1 MAGTQP
7 IRPQQFA
14 VSTMEQLWQ
23 HRACYA
29 ATTAGPSMAAQGTRA
44 ARVERTLAARQSQAN
59 GAVDPLRNR
68 AAAITLAPRWRPILD
83 LLPANEEGLMANFGL
98 QRDWKQLLTYETFE
112 RIASRIVMFF
122 IAIIIVYTL
131 ILMAM
136 TLFDQIKFSP
146 AYIDTES
153 LRDVFGSILS
163 ILILIEFN
171 HSIALAISK
180 RSGVLQARPIVL
192 ITILVIAR
200 KVILLDFA
208 TTTFEQLVGIGALA
222 LAFGLLFWLINAR
235 STDLPESQS
244 HD

>member
-1 MAGTQP
+1 
-7 IRPQQFA
+7 
-14 VSTMEQLWQ
+14 
-23 HRACYA
+23 
-29 ATTAGPSMAAQGTRA
+29 MAAPRLLWGCGPPDLAPLRQVLQRNANGPLLRA
-44 ARVERTLAARQSQAN
+44 AHCVTATRQSHWILSAN
-59 GAVDPLRNR
+59 DS
-68 AAAITLAPRWRPILD
+68 D
-83 LLPANEEGLMANFGL
+83 LLPNNKGHWPMPNFRL
-98 QRDWKQLLTYETFE
+98 QRDWKQFLSYELFE
-112 RIASRIVMFF
+112 RTASRIVMFF

-131 ILMAM
+131 ILMGM

-171 HSIALAISK
+171 HSIALAISR
-180 RSGVLQARPIVL
+180 RSGILQARPIIL

-208 TTTFEQLVGIGALA
+208 TASFEQMIGIGAIA

-235 STDLPESQS
+235 SDLPESRS
-244 HD
+244 PG

>member
-1 MAGTQP
+1 M
-7 IRPQQFA
+7 
-14 VSTMEQLWQ
+14 L
-23 HRACYA
+23 
-29 ATTAGPSMAAQGTRA
+29 
-44 ARVERTLAARQSQAN
+44 
-59 GAVDPLRNR
+59 
-68 AAAITLAPRWRPILD
+68 
-83 LLPANEEGLMANFGL
+83 
-98 QRDWKQLLTYETFE
+98 
-112 RIASRIVMFF
+112 F
-122 IAIIIVYTL
+122 IAIIIVYTI
-131 ILMAM
+131 ILMGM

-208 TTTFEQLVGIGALA
+208 TTTFEQLVGIGAIA
-222 LAFGLLFWLINAR
+222 LAFGVLFWLINAR
-235 STDLPESQS
+235 SADLPQSQS
-244 HD
+244 QD